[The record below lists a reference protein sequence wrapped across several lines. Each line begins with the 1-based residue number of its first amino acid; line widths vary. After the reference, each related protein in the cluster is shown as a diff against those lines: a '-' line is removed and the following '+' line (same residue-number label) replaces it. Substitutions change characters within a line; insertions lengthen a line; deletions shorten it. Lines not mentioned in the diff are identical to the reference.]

1 MVGAI
6 KAGVKKGFQVFDN
19 SAAGAAADAAEQQNL
34 GRKFGP
40 NIWAENLGRKFG
52 QNIWAE
58 NLGRKFGQKICKRI
72 QLLGRKFD
80 IGHKLW
86 YWAAN
91 L

>member
-6 KAGVKKGFQVFDN
+6 KAGVKKGVQVFDN

-34 GRKFGP
+34 GRKFGQK
-40 NIWAENLGRKFG
+40 IWAENLGRIFG

-58 NLGRKFGQKICKRI
+58 YLGRKFGQKI
-72 QLLGRKFD
+72 
-80 IGHKLW
+80 
-86 YWAAN
+86 WAEN